1 MAAQSPRPFLIPPQT
16 TGGPPRPPDLV
27 GRPARIPT
35 GVPDFDYL
43 TGGVPVGSVVLLWG
57 EAGAGHQEFALT
69 SAVHL
74 MLHYDLP
81 RLHQFYLGSAKG
93 PFVYPDGV
101 VYVSTSRSQEQ
112 VIDELRGSFEET
124 YAEVLARHLQF
135 LDLSQAYFADTVVPA
150 AWASVPS
157 PLLGGGSPARVTD
170 GGPLRALVEGIDVA
184 AGRQLVVVDSLTDLL
199 VRRGVESADMLTLLK
214 GLRRRAKE
222 WGAVVYL
229 ILSEGVVP
237 AAVEQAVIDSV
248 DGVLHFSWT
257 TSPSHSH
264 RQRTMLI
271 EKFMPVLA
279 HVPAEYQGRFVIR
292 VGAKNGLVT
301 TQYERV

>member
-1 MAAQSPRPFLIPPQT
+1 
-16 TGGPPRPPDLV
+16 
-27 GRPARIPT
+27 
-35 GVPDFDYL
+35 VPDFDYL
-43 TGGVPVGSVVLLWG
+43 TGGVPAGSVVLLWG
-57 EAGAGHQEFALT
+57 QAGAGHQEFAFT

-81 RLHQFYLGSAKG
+81 RLHEFYLGSAKG
-93 PFVYPDGV
+93 PFVYPEGV

-112 VIDELRGSFEET
+112 VLDELRGSFEQT
-124 YAEVLARHLQF
+124 YAEVLSRHLNF
-135 LDLSQAYFADTVVPA
+135 LDLSREYFADTVVPA

-157 PLLGGGSPARVTD
+157 PLLGGGSPARLAD
-170 GGPLRALVEGIDVA
+170 GGPLRALVEGIDAA

-222 WGAVVYL
+222 WSAVVYL

-237 AAVEQAVIDSV
+237 EAMEQAVIDSV

-279 HVPAEYQGRFVIR
+279 HVPAEYHGRFVIR
-292 VGAKNGLVT
+292 VGAQNGLVT

>member
-1 MAAQSPRPFLIPPQT
+1 
-16 TGGPPRPPDLV
+16 
-27 GRPARIPT
+27 
-35 GVPDFDYL
+35 
-43 TGGVPVGSVVLLWG
+43 
-57 EAGAGHQEFALT
+57 
-69 SAVHL
+69 

-93 PFVYPDGV
+93 PFVYPEGV

-112 VIDELRGSFEET
+112 VLDELRGSFEQT
-124 YAEVLARHLQF
+124 YAEVLSRHLNF
-135 LDLSQAYFADTVVPA
+135 IDLSREYFADTVVPA

-157 PLLGGGSPARVTD
+157 PLLGGGSPSRLAD
-170 GGPLRALVEGIDVA
+170 GGPLRALVEGIDA
-184 AGRQLVVVDSLTDLL
+184 DRRTPARRRGLPDRPLGPSRGG
-199 VRRGVESADMLTLLK
+199 VRRHAHPPEGAPP
-214 GLRRRAKE
+214 RAKE
-222 WGAVVYL
+222 WSAVVYL

-237 AAVEQAVIDSV
+237 PAMEQAVIDSV

-279 HVPAEYQGRFVIR
+279 HVPAEYHGRFVIR
-292 VGAKNGLVT
+292 VGAQNGLVT
-301 TQYERV
+301 TQYERI